1 MDLTRVEQE
10 TIILFNEAEPQAE
23 VYTYNQR
30 LKEKLE
36 DLARRFPE
44 EIARKEPDRFG
55 AATFTVP
62 KRLVT
67 VNAPFGEQRR
77 KAARDRALQANLR
90 PPARSRDPQG
100 GGAAKGPG

>member
-10 TIILFNEAEPQAE
+10 TIILFNEAEPWAE

-36 DLARRFPE
+36 GLAQRFPE
-44 EIARKEPDRFG
+44 EIRRKEPDHYG
-55 AATFTVP
+55 AATFVVP

-67 VNAPFGEQRR
+67 VNAPFGAQRR
-77 KAARDRALQANLR
+77 EQARAQALQANRR
-90 PPARSRDPQG
+90 PPARSRDPNQG
-100 GGAAKGPG
+100 SQSGPPG

>member
-36 DLARRFPE
+36 GLAQRFPE
-44 EIARKEPDRFG
+44 EIARKEPDHFG
-55 AATFTVP
+55 AATFLVP

-77 KAARDRALQANLR
+77 KQARDRALKDNRR
-90 PPARSRDPQG
+90 PPARSKDPQG
-100 GGAAKGPG
+100 GGAAGGPG

>member
-30 LKEKLE
+30 LNEKLE
-36 DLARRFPE
+36 GLAQRFPE
-44 EIARKEPDRFG
+44 EIRRKEPDHYG
-55 AATFTVP
+55 AATFLVP

-67 VNAPFGEQRR
+67 VSTPFGEQRR
-77 KAARDRALQANLR
+77 EQARDRALKANRR
-90 PPARSRDPQG
+90 PPARSRDPRHG
-100 GGAAKGPG
+100 GEDGTPG

>member
-36 DLARRFPE
+36 GLALRFPE
-44 EIARKEPDRFG
+44 EIARKDPDRFG

-77 KAARDRALQANLR
+77 KAARDRALRANLR
-90 PPARSRDPQG
+90 PPSRSNDPQG
-100 GGAAKGPG
+100 GGADGDPG